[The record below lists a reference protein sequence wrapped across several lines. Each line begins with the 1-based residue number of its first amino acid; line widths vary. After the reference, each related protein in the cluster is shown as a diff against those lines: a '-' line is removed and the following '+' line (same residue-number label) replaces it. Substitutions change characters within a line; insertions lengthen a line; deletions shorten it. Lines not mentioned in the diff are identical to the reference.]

1 MVNDDAGILYDVLI
15 VGAGIAGAS
24 AAYFLRRE
32 GLQVLVLEKEVL
44 PRYKPCGGGVPRSA
58 LDLFPFSFDP
68 VVECEIST
76 VRYSF
81 RGEREL
87 SVPLPSRP
95 LVMVMRDRLD
105 SLVLEKA
112 QVEVAEGEKVL
123 TMWQDES
130 SVTVQTD
137 SGREFRGRYL
147 IGADG
152 ANSVVGRAVGL
163 RRKKKPVGIAL
174 EAELPADDMRLS
186 RYVGEAFFLFGA
198 VPQGYLW
205 IFPKQDHLSV
215 GIGAFRRSRQ
225 KLKAILLKEMGER
238 GLSLDGVPLHGHP
251 LPIYWGKERLHRGR
265 VLLAGD
271 AAGLMDPLL
280 GEGIRYAMRSA
291 SLAADAMLNGDLAGY
306 TRQVHQQ
313 IGRHLGMARLFA
325 LPLYFWPRAAFEMG
339 LRNRYVTPDFVRMAA
354 GTLSYGSMLL
364 RLPRYVL
371 GGLIRRLP
379 LERKERG

>member
-1 MVNDDAGILYDVLI
+1 MVNNDVDIVYDVLI

-44 PRYKPCGGGVPRSA
+44 PRFKACGGGVPRSA
-58 LDLFPFSFDP
+58 FDLFPFSLDP
-68 VVECEIST
+68 VVECEIT
-76 VRYSF
+76 AVRYSF

-105 SLVLEKA
+105 SYVLEKA
-112 QVEVAEGEKVL
+112 QVEVAEGEKVR
-123 TMWQDES
+123 TVRQDES
-130 SVTVQTD
+130 SVTVRTD
-137 SGREFRGRYL
+137 SGREWRGRYL

-152 ANSVVGRAVGL
+152 ANSVVARAVGL

-174 EAELPADDMRLS
+174 EAELPTDGTRLGQ
-186 RYVGEAFFLFGA
+186 YAGEALFLFGA

-205 IFPKQDHLSV
+205 IFPKRHQLSV
-215 GIGAFRRSRQ
+215 GIGAFRRSQQ
-225 KLKAILLKEMGER
+225 KLKAILLKEMSRR

-251 LPIYWGKERLHRGR
+251 LPIYWGKEPLHRDR

-291 SLAADAMLNGDLAGY
+291 RIAADALLNGDLAGY

-313 IGRHLGMARLFA
+313 IGRHLSMARLFA
-325 LPLYFWPRAAFEMG
+325 LPLYCWPRAAFEMG
-339 LRNRYVTPDFVRMAA
+339 LRSPYVTPDFVRMAA
-354 GTLSYGSMLL
+354 GTLSYGAMLL